1 MINKTP
7 QRLINQY
14 GTKGDYKLVTATQ
27 SVDVLN
33 LSVTQSNEQEVPLHA
48 VMLNNST
55 GDANNSGLK
64 ANQYLLLANVDVNFD
79 GIVEKNAHIKHNNK
93 RYNIEMS
100 NPKFVRG
107 ELTYTEIIV
116 NA

>member
-14 GTKGDYKLVTATQ
+14 GTKGDYILVRATQ
-27 SVDVLN
+27 TVDVLN
-33 LSVTQSNEQEVPLHA
+33 LSVSQTSEQEVPLHA

-55 GDANNSGLK
+55 NDANASGLK
-64 ANQYLLLANVDVNFD
+64 ANQYLLLAKVDTNFD
-79 GIVEKNAHIKHNNK
+79 GVVEKNAYIRHNNK
-93 RYNIEMS
+93 RYNIEIS